1 MQQKI
6 VLITGCSS
14 GIGAALA
21 EEFHRLGHIVYASA
35 RTSTAL
41 SALTVLGVRGLSLD
55 VTDAQSIVA
64 AMARI
69 KAEQGRLDV
78 LVNNAG
84 FGLFGAVADLSAED
98 LRRQLDTNV
107 VGPVQVLRA
116 ALPLMLPQRRACV
129 VNIGSVA
136 GITPTPFSG
145 GYSASKAALHIL
157 SDAMRMELAPFGIH
171 VLTVQPGSILSRFGS
186 NSMANVALPADSI
199 YGVLAKRIRARAG
212 ASQKGGMSAEV
223 MAQMVAAAA
232 LQDHP
237 PAILR
242 IGPNSFRMPALKRWW
257 PVAWLDRKYSR
268 MFALERLAGGSRQDT
283 PQPPR

>member
-1 MQQKI
+1 MMQQV

-14 GIGAALA
+14 GIGAAMA
-21 EEFHRLGHIVYASA
+21 EEFHRRGHIVYASA
-35 RTSTAL
+35 RTAAAL
-41 SALTVLGVRGLSLD
+41 STLSELGVHGLSLD
-55 VTDAQSIVA
+55 VTDAQSIAA
-64 AMARI
+64 AMATI
-69 KAEQGRLDV
+69 KAEQGHLDV

-98 LRRQLDTNV
+98 LRRQFDTNV

-116 ALPLMLPQRRACV
+116 ALPLMLQQRRGCV

-171 VLTVQPGSILSRFGS
+171 VLTVQPGAILSRFGS
-186 NSMANVALPADSI
+186 NSTANVALPADSI
-199 YGVLAKRIRARAG
+199 YSVLAKRIRARAG
-212 ASQKGGMSAEV
+212 ASQKNGMPAEL
-223 MAQMVAAAA
+223 MAREVVAAA
-232 LQDHP
+232 LRDHP

-242 IGPNSFRMPALKRWW
+242 IGPSSFRMPALKRWW

-268 MFALERLAGGSRQDT
+268 MFALERLAGK
-283 PQPPR
+283 